1 MPLSRQQIDKITGN
15 MGKANILILGD
26 TMLDEYLVGN
36 VERISP
42 EAPVPVV
49 DILSTK
55 KLLGGAAN
63 VAANIRTL
71 GDRPLLFGVVGE
83 DEAAEGLRSLLTDK
97 DISSDYLV
105 VDKTRHTT
113 IKTRIVAHGQ
123 QVVRADRETRHELVE
138 EVENRIMGK
147 IREVANDIAAI
158 IISDYGKGMITLSL
172 LQQVIDLCLKK
183 KIYIAVDPK
192 ETRFHNYVRVSLIT
206 PNHHEA
212 GFAYGH
218 RIKTEEDLLLVGNGL
233 LKKLQAEAILITRGA
248 EGMSLFRE
256 GFEPTHI
263 PTFARKVYDVT
274 GAGDTVIA
282 SFVSAIAAG
291 AGPVEAAVVANAGAG
306 CTVAEVGTAAVTVE
320 QLRQELNRNIKNGR
334 LAQASKK

>member
-1 MPLSRQQIDKITGN
+1 MPLSREQIDQITGN
-15 MGKANILILGD
+15 MGKAEILILGD
-26 TMLDEYLVGN
+26 TMLDEYLIGN

-49 DILSTK
+49 DILDTK

-63 VAANIRTL
+63 VAANIRAL
-71 GDRPLLFGVVGE
+71 GDSPLLLGVVGE
-83 DEAAEGLRSLLTDK
+83 DEAAQGLRTLLK
-97 DISSDYLV
+97 ERDISSDLLV
-105 VDKTRHTT
+105 VDPTRHTT

-123 QVVRADRETRHELVE
+123 QVVRADRETRHDLVP
-138 EVENRIMGK
+138 EVENRIFERIEQVIDRVK
-147 IREVANDIAAI
+147 AI

-172 LQQVIDLCLKK
+172 LQRVIDLCLKNGV
-183 KIYIAVDPK
+183 YIAVDPK
-192 ETRFHNYVRVSLIT
+192 ETRFHNYIKVSLIT

-212 GFAYGH
+212 GFAFGR
-218 RIKTEEDLLLVGNGL
+218 RIRTEEDLLVVGNGL
-233 LKKLQAEAILITRGA
+233 LKKLQAESILITRGA

-256 GFEPTHI
+256 GHEPTHI
-263 PTFARKVYDVT
+263 PTFAREVYDVT

-291 AGPVEAAVVANAGAG
+291 AAPVEAAVVANAGAG

-334 LAQASKK
+334 LTSTAKR